1 MPQII
6 ETKLERMQMMKSND
20 FEVHSIGTTEEL
32 RLSRALAREI
42 EAVLEQPVTPGQWY
56 ADAIPYSVLN
66 RYYDLRALYQRQM
79 EEGVDL

>member
-1 MPQII
+1 
-6 ETKLERMQMMKSND
+6 MMKRNFD

-42 EAVLEQPVTPGQWY
+42 ESVLEQYGKV
-56 ADAIPYSVLN
+56 IPNSVLN

>member
-1 MPQII
+1 
-6 ETKLERMQMMKSND
+6 MMKSND

-42 EAVLEQPVTPGQWY
+42 EAVVEQYGEVVPK
-56 ADAIPYSVLN
+56 SVLN
-66 RYYDLRALYQRQM
+66 RYYDLRAFYQRQI

>member
-1 MPQII
+1 
-6 ETKLERMQMMKSND
+6 MMKSND

-42 EAVLEQPVTPGQWY
+42 EAVVEQYGEVVPK
-56 ADAIPYSVLN
+56 SVLN
-66 RYYDLRALYQRQM
+66 RYYDLRAFYQQQI

>member
-42 EAVLEQPVTPGQWY
+42 EAVLEHYGKV
-56 ADAIPYSVLN
+56 IPNSVLN

>member
-1 MPQII
+1 
-6 ETKLERMQMMKSND
+6 MQMMKSND

-42 EAVLEQPVTPGQWY
+42 EAVLEQYGKV
-56 ADAIPYSVLN
+56 IPNSVLN
-66 RYYDLRALYQRQM
+66 RYYDLRALYQRQI